1 MDLRIL
7 IVAAPVLIAV
17 SWAAYNIGRA
27 ALGQLQIAV
36 KQFKANQAS

>member
-36 KQFKANQAS
+36 KQFKANQVS